1 MESKNAVTTIVANN
15 YLGFA
20 LTMCDSLKDNKD
32 LDIYILLAD
41 GLNKEINYSIYP
53 YTFVDVKELKIDRL
67 EEMAFKYDVVEFSTA
82 LKPFMLEYLLREQNY
97 QKVFYVDPDICFF
110 DSFTPVVEDLGNY
123 SVMLTPHLT
132 DPSIDLGNS
141 GFEKTCL
148 LNGIFN
154 LGFIG
159 FNNDSEALEILRWW
173 KERLVEYCYNDEK
186 YFTDQKWIN
195 LIPTLFDNINICR
208 KKIYDYAEWN
218 FYERDLVED
227 KGNYYIKQNGEFLKL
242 NFAHVSGYKAV
253 DPEVFLNHERIVMN
267 ESSRAAIISLY
278 EKYREKLVSNG
289 FRKYSEIPYCYNT
302 YDNGIAIMELHRRL
316 YRKMLEDKKDISHPF
331 ATDEKSLY
339 NILKKNKLIV
349 NEVNV
354 RNTVFDNSQIS
365 KKSGLIKKMRQV
377 MRGVMRVVG
386 VKKYCMLIRFFCHYC
401 TINDQIFL
409 IKEYDNKE

>member
-1 MESKNAVTTIVANN
+1 MV
-15 YLGFA
+15 
-20 LTMCDSLKDNKD
+20 
-32 LDIYILLAD
+32 
-41 GLNKEINYSIYP
+41 
-53 YTFVDVKELKIDRL
+53 
-67 EEMAFKYDVVEFSTA
+67 EE
-82 LKPFMLEYLLREQNY
+82 
-97 QKVFYVDPDICFF
+97 
-110 DSFTPVVEDLGNY
+110 
-123 SVMLTPHLT
+123 
-132 DPSIDLGNS
+132 
-141 GFEKTCL
+141 
-148 LNGIFN
+148 
-154 LGFIG
+154 
-159 FNNDSEALEILRWW
+159 
-173 KERLVEYCYNDEK
+173 
-186 YFTDQKWIN
+186 
-195 LIPTLFDNINICR
+195 
-208 KKIYDYAEWN
+208 
-218 FYERDLVED
+218 

-242 NFAHVSGYKAV
+242 NFAHFSGYKAV

-386 VKKYCMLIRFFCHYC
+386 VKKYCMLITFFCHYC